1 MNGAM
6 NSNRLPIYLMPM
18 LLLLAALM
26 QSTVTVRLELWGV
39 KPDLVLLL
47 VVIGALIYG
56 SKAALG
62 WGFLGGIG
70 VDLFSGGPL
79 GISSMGLMSVALV
92 AGIGHRILSRYHLL
106 VPVSAGA
113 VGTLLYGLVY
123 IGLLTLLR
131 EIAAQS
137 TIFGE
142 LALPNYQLP
151 FWPTLQ
157 DVIVPATFYNTLII
171 LLVTPLLNRIPEIQ
185 EA

>member
-1 MNGAM
+1 MNGH
-6 NSNRLPIYLMPM
+6 RLPLYVMPA
-18 LLLLAALM
+18 LLLLTALL

-39 KPDLVLLL
+39 KPDLVLIL
-47 VVIGALIYG
+47 VVISALLYG
-56 SKAALG
+56 SKAALV

-79 GISSMGLMSVALV
+79 GISSLGLMLVALV
-92 AGIGHRILSRYHLL
+92 AGLGHRTLSRYHLL

-113 VGTLLYGLVY
+113 LGTLLYGLVY

-131 EIAAQS
+131 EIADQT
-137 TIFGE
+137 TIFGI
-142 LALPNYQLP
+142 LVLPNYQLP
-151 FWPTLQ
+151 FWPTVQ
-157 DVIVPATFYNTLII
+157 AVVVPATLYNTLLI